1 MEILTLVQ
9 KIYLGFIVGFIGLAI
24 GSFLNVVAL
33 RLLAGKDF
41 VKGRSKCPKC
51 ENLIA
56 WCDNIPVLSYILLR
70 GKCRNCGEKIS
81 LQYPIVE
88 LFTGA
93 IFVATVIIF
102 GFTLKTLFFLFL
114 ICNLI
119 VITIT
124 DLKEQYIFDINSMPL
139 IPIGLV
145 YNFFDIGNNSA
156 GTLKVLGITFN
167 DVFISAVIGAILGV
181 AFFEILSRV
190 GLLLAGEY
198 AFGTGDSILG
208 AALGAWF
215 GWKFMIIILIISFL
229 SQLVVGVPI
238 ITYNM
243 FKAKDKQSL
252 WAMATLVLA
261 LGLTFLG
268 RYFTYAGKPFIAL
281 SIIFLS
287 LALAGGSIFVI
298 LKRTRERQSH
308 TFLPFGPSLVI
319 GGFLVMF
326 FSEKLLSYLPF

>member
-88 LFTGA
+88 L
-93 IFVATVIIF
+93 IATVIMF